1 VDPTTDAANRRT
13 YYRVEY
19 PANDRPRFTAGGI
32 RGEVED
38 CSETGVRVFLPS
50 GIPEDTGVKVGD
62 RMAATIRFNR
72 GEMAD
77 VEGVVVRFDGRA
89 LALRLDTARIPFGK
103 ILREQWWLRQ
113 RYPFRD
119 PSGLKEASSGP
130 SAHG

>member
-1 VDPTTDAANRRT
+1 VDPQTDASNRRT

-19 PANDRPRFTAGGI
+19 PASDRPRFTAGAL

-38 CSETGVRVFLPS
+38 CSETGVRVFLPN
-50 GIPEDTGVKVGD
+50 GIPADIGVLVGD
-62 RMAATIRFNR
+62 RMAATIRFAR

-77 VEGVVVRFDGRA
+77 VEGVVVRFDGKA

-113 RYPFRD
+113 RYPWRD
-119 PSGLKEASSGP
+119 ASGLNTSGLNR
-130 SAHG
+130 

>member
-1 VDPTTDAANRRT
+1 MDPKTDAANRRT

-19 PANDRPRFTAGGI
+19 PTNDRPRFTAGEL

-38 CSETGVRVFLPS
+38 CSETGVRVYLPH
-50 GIPEDTGVKVGD
+50 GIPADSGVQVGD

-77 VEGVVVRFDGRA
+77 VEGVVVRFSGQA

-119 PSGLKEASSGP
+119 PSGLKEAGSGP
-130 SAHG
+130 ST